1 MASSPH
7 RTSASACQFPS
18 PEANKLSV
26 SCGQFQKPRAFT
38 NTCASLFSLAQVLAA
53 PDPLHLA
60 VAAAV
65 LQTHSRISWSLV
77 GSKSVLLV
85 DCLSLSGPICPT
97 IALGTRR
104 GACEWMGA
112 LQAPEGHRQRT
123 LLSSGPGPLQAD
135 SLFSRLSGLWV
146 RGLLLP
152 SEFSAPFPS
161 CSPGLPLLLPL

>member
-26 SCGQFQKPRAFT
+26 SCGQFQKPRAFAK
-38 NTCASLFSLAQVLAA
+38 TCASLFSLTQVLAA
-53 PDPLHLA
+53 PDP
-60 VAAAV
+60 AAAV

-97 IALGTRR
+97 IALGGRR

-112 LQAPEGHRQRT
+112 LQAPKGHRQRT

-135 SLFSRLSGLWV
+135 SLFYRLSGLRM
-146 RGLLLP
+146 RGLRLP